1 MCDDCNTTGRADKAR
16 EAFKPAMTPGGGIA
30 GNQASAQISA
40 VTEEHILDQLFKY
53 HAPRGDAQLRYE
65 NLRSAA
71 KAFAKAV
78 LVNVPYGA
86 DRVEAIRKIREA
98 VMTANAGVALNGFS
112 L

>member
-1 MCDDCNTTGRADKAR
+1 MCDECNKTERAEKAR
-16 EAFKPAMTPGGGIA
+16 EAFGSPPMQGGGIA

-40 VTEEHILDQLFKY
+40 VTEDHILDQLFKY

-71 KAFAKAV
+71 KSFAKAV